1 MQAYWGNN
9 IVDKTKTRA
18 LRFQVYSGPAPKGAR
33 MDVSIKTF
41 DVDMKIK
48 NNGIELDVSDPDGT
62 HLGDLVVTKTRLI
75 WCKGKKKRKN
85 GKQVDWNDFIA
96 YMDGRE

>member
-1 MQAYWGNN
+1 
-9 IVDKTKTRA
+9 
-18 LRFQVYSGPAPKGAR
+18 

-48 NNGIELDVSDPDGT
+48 NNGIELNVSDPNGT

-75 WCKGKKKRKN
+75 WCKGKTKPKN
-85 GKQVDWNDFIA
+85 GNPIKWNEFIA
-96 YMDGRE
+96 YMEAQEQ